1 MAALLPT
8 HAYQPGKQCPPH
20 LSPFTDGAEG
30 YVPAERLRSAMSGE
44 ADEEGSEGGEE
55 NDDEDGEEGEDQ
67 DDDDDEEEEEEED
80 DDDDEE
86 EEEDDD
92 DEEDEDDE
100 TAQYKREM
108 AAEAAGV
115 PVARAKG
122 KKRGALSS
130 EARAAAEEK
139 ELAKGMMSRK
149 KQRLYERMQYG
160 IKKKAAAAD
169 VLKQKRAAIEA
180 ADGKQRKKGKKS

>member
-1 MAALLPT
+1 
-8 HAYQPGKQCPPH
+8 
-20 LSPFTDGAEG
+20 
-30 YVPAERLRSAMSGE
+30 
-44 ADEEGSEGGEE
+44 
-55 NDDEDGEEGEDQ
+55 
-67 DDDDDEEEEEEED
+67 
-80 DDDDEE
+80 
-86 EEEDDD
+86 
-92 DEEDEDDE
+92 
-100 TAQYKREM
+100 M

-160 IKKKAAAAD
+160 INKKQAAAD
-169 VLKQKRAAIEA
+169 VLRQKRAAIDA
-180 ADGKQRKKGKKS
+180 ASKGSKKPKKGAPKGKKA